1 MEIADSAQS
10 RMDNVNMC
18 NRKLGR
24 SPGILRKCYLNLRG
38 ADPLLSSSFIMK
50 LKIQDTEDAWSVT
63 PFANTVL
70 KFSGGYVS
78 EIGNERGM
86 RKAKYIC
93 ALGKF
98 VHPTSNSS
106 ECGVR
111 PGWWGR
117 DWQIC
122 LISMVGALGGGRGA
136 DGSRGWI
143 SLINKHRGNVK

>member
-1 MEIADSAQS
+1 
-10 RMDNVNMC
+10 MDNVNMC

-50 LKIQDTEDAWSVT
+50 LKIQDTEDARSVT

-70 KFSGGYVS
+70 KFSAARKGGYVS

-93 ALGKF
+93 
-98 VHPTSNSS
+98 SS
-106 ECGVR
+106 R
-111 PGWWGR
+111 
-117 DWQIC
+117 
-122 LISMVGALGGGRGA
+122 
-136 DGSRGWI
+136 
-143 SLINKHRGNVK
+143 